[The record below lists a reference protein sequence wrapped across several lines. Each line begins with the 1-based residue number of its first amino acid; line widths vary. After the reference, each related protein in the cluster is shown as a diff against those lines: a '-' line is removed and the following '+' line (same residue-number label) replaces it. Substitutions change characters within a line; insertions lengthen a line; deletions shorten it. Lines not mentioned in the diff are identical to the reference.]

1 LISDE
6 TRLAVLEE
14 RLRGMDR
21 ALELQAREYDRR
33 LHELN
38 HAHEQAVEVQ
48 HTYVTEEVHAR
59 DRQAAVNE
67 RKALYDAAAKR
78 AESIALALTEAK
90 ETADQRFARIE
101 AFQAKLLGAFALAIL
116 FIPLLSGIL
125 VYFVTH
131 KFG

>member
-1 LISDE
+1 MSAD

-21 ALELQAREYDRR
+21 ALELQAKEYDRR

-48 HTYVTEEVHAR
+48 HTYVTEEIHDR
-59 DRQAAVNE
+59 DLKAMRDTTTALVLAAE
-67 RKALYDAAAKR
+67 KKAEGL
-78 AESIALALTEAK
+78 ALALTEARK
-90 ETADQRFARIE
+90 TDEERFTRIE
-101 AFQAKLLGAFALAIL
+101 SFQSKLLGAFALAIL
-116 FIPLLSGIL
+116 FIPMLSGIL